1 MRPWRHSLPSAMPTL
16 LTTLNL
22 KQEVTMKLFD
32 AKALRNAFG
41 SYMTGVTVITTITDE
56 GTPIGF
62 TANSFTSVSLE
73 PPLLS
78 VCPAKSLSS
87 FEVFA
92 NCKHFAVNIL
102 SEDQQHISNIFAGS
116 KEDRFSQIDW
126 HTDAQGNPLIDGA
139 LTHFS
144 CRTERNLEAG
154 DHHILIG
161 AVLDFSAREGRG
173 LGYAAGGYF
182 SLGLEREAA
191 EISTQERQINVG
203 VIIEHQDKVLLAQ
216 SEGQATLP
224 ITTTD
229 DNTSAINTIK
239 QFLRDND
246 IEAQLGA
253 VFSIY
258 ESTKNNNSYI
268 FYRAFVESS
277 ETKGLGEYVSIDSLA
292 KQNYVTPAIAEM
304 MTRYATESKNGFY
317 GVYVGKED
325 SGHVH

>member
-1 MRPWRHSLPSAMPTL
+1 
-16 LTTLNL
+16 
-22 KQEVTMKLFD
+22 MKPFD
-32 AKALRNAFG
+32 TKALRNAFG
-41 SYMTGVTVITTITDE
+41 SYMTGVTVITTITDD

-144 CRTERNLEAG
+144 CKTERNLEAG

-161 AVLDFSAREGRG
+161 EVLDFSAREGLG
-173 LGYAAGGYF
+173 LGYASGGYF
-182 SLGLEREAA
+182 SLALEREAA
-191 EISTQERQINVG
+191 EISTQEKQVNVG
-203 VIIEHQDKVLLAQ
+203 VIIEHSGKVLLTQ
-216 SEGQATLP
+216 SEGKATLP

-229 DNTSAINTIK
+229 DNTSAVNTIK
-239 QFLRDND
+239 QFLADHGID
-246 IEAQLGA
+246 AELGA

-258 ESTKNNNSYI
+258 ESTKTNNSYI
-268 FYRAFVESS
+268 FYRAFAESPDN
-277 ETKGLGEYVSIDSLA
+277 KGLGEYIAMDSLA
-292 KQNYVTPAIAEM
+292 EQNFATQAMATM
-304 MTRYATESKNGFY
+304 MNRYAAESKNGFY
-317 GVYVGKED
+317 GVYVGEEEHGK
-325 SGHVH
+325 VH